1 MMARLLTLGPLL
13 SLAFAS
19 AFACTPD
26 SGPASYPDGRYPPP
40 QPAGPTSG
48 PLPATGP
55 APPPVNAA
63 GTPGCGKAAARAGV
77 AAAQH
82 VNAAG
87 RDRTYT
93 LVVPDGY
100 APQTPYPLVFVLHG
114 SGGTGAGARTQTDL
128 EKVAAGRALFVY
140 PDAIGGN
147 WDLNAPAPSNVDVAL
162 FDALSLL
169 VTNALCVDTRRVFV
183 TGFSNGA
190 YMANQLGCRRGE
202 RIRGIVSHAGG
213 GPYELQG
220 TYDDHGN
227 LVCGGKAVAALIVHG
242 TSDATVAP
250 SEGQKS
256 IDHWSRVNRCSG
268 SSSPSGAPPC
278 VALAGCYQPVG
289 VCLIPGLGHGLWK
302 EAGKVTWSFFDALR

>member
-1 MMARLLTLGPLL
+1 MARHFALAPLL
-13 SLAFAS
+13 LVAS
-19 AFACTPD
+19 AFACTPG

-40 QPAGPTSG
+40 APPGA
-48 PLPATGP
+48 
-55 APPPVNAA
+55 APPPPIGTA
-63 GTPGCGKAAARAGV
+63 GTPGCGKAPARVGV
-77 AAAQH
+77 SAAQH
-82 VNAAG
+82 VSAAG

-93 LVVPDGY
+93 LVVPEGY

-114 SGGTGAGARTQTDL
+114 GGGTAAGARTQTDL

-140 PDAIGGN
+140 PDATSGN
-147 WDLNAPAPSNVDVAL
+147 WDLDAPASSNVDVAL

-169 VTNALCVDTRRVFV
+169 VTNALCVDTRRLFV

-213 GPYELQG
+213 GPYEMHG
-220 TYDDHGN
+220 TYDDRGN
-227 LVCGGKAVAALIVHG
+227 LVCNGKAVAALIVHG
-242 TSDATVAP
+242 ASDGTVAP

-256 IDHWSRVNRCSG
+256 VDHWRRVNRCSG
-268 SSSPSGAPPC
+268 GSTPGAVAPC

-289 VCLIPGLGHGLWK
+289 VCLVPGLGHGLWK